1 LFIAVGYEYFFAGKN
16 IYIFAANQIIYQF
29 NLMVNN
35 FNSEETPVGVVHNAL
50 AFGTTVKG
58 DITTDGDFR
67 LDGRLEG
74 TISCGGKIVIGPTAQ
89 VEGDIISVNAEILG
103 SVVGSITTSEV
114 LVLKPTAIIKG
125 IITTQALVVEPSA
138 RFSGTCNMLLEN
150 EVEIPS
156 SIPEEEALPAA
167 PFSAM
172 PSDGYN
178 LGQILSD
185 DDDE

>member
-1 LFIAVGYEYFFAGKN
+1 MGIKLN
-16 IYIFAANQIIYQF
+16 T
-29 NLMVNN
+29 
-35 FNSEETPVGVVHNAL
+35 EEAPMGVLHNAL

-58 DITTDGDFR
+58 DVTTDGDFR

-114 LVLKPTAIIKG
+114 LVLKPTAVIKG

-138 RFSGTCNMLLEN
+138 K
-150 EVEIPS
+150 
-156 SIPEEEALPAA
+156 
-167 PFSAM
+167 
-172 PSDGYN
+172 
-178 LGQILSD
+178 
-185 DDDE
+185 